1 MRTPLMSPL
10 RRVRPASLRP
20 VPHQPGDNLR
30 GAALMT
36 LSMVV
41 FTCNDT
47 VIKFVVQDDGMPLYQ
62 AVTLR
67 GLFVMLALFVVSQ
80 RGGGLRL
87 RLDQASRG
95 PMALR
100 VFGEVASTILFLN
113 ALTNMA
119 IGDVSAVMQALPLT
133 VMLGAALFFGETLGW
148 RRTMAVLI
156 GLAGVLL
163 ILRPGSGAF
172 GIWSVVA
179 LGAML
184 MVTLRDL
191 STRSF
196 GRHVTSET
204 IAFYAAVAVTLTG
217 LALSLPAG
225 WIMPSLNQILLLAL
239 GAGFLTVGYVT
250 AVSAMRIGE
259 ISAVAPFRYTSLV
272 AAIIMGLI
280 VFGEWP
286 DMWTWIGSGLV
297 VGAGIYTIWR
307 EARLRRQA

>member
-1 MRTPLMSPL
+1 MRTPLMSPI
-10 RRVRPASLRP
+10 RRVRPASVQP
-20 VPHQPGDNLR
+20 GPHQPGDNLR

-36 LSMVV
+36 LSMIV
-41 FTCNDT
+41 FTCNDA
-47 VIKFVVQDDGMPLYQ
+47 VIKFVVQDSGMPLYQ
-62 AVTLR
+62 AVTIR
-67 GLFVMLALFVVSQ
+67 GLFVMLALWLVSQ
-80 RGGGLRL
+80 REGGLRL
-87 RLDQASRG
+87 RLDAASRR
-95 PMALR
+95 PMTLR

-113 ALTNMA
+113 ALTHMA
-119 IGDVSAVMQALPLT
+119 IGDLSAVMQALPLA
-133 VMLGAALFFGETLGW
+133 VMLGAAVFFGETLGW
-148 RRTMAVLI
+148 RRTIAVLV
-156 GLAGVLL
+156 GLSGVLL

-196 GRHVTSET
+196 GRHVASET
-204 IAFYAAVAVTLTG
+204 IAFYAATAVMVTG

-225 WIMPSLNQILLLAL
+225 WIIPSLNQILLLAL
-239 GAGFLTVGYVT
+239 GACFLTVGYVT

-272 AAIIMGLI
+272 AAILMGLI

-307 EARLRRQA
+307 EARLGRR